1 MRRRGEEDNEAI
13 RYDLRRK
20 LRGRRE
26 SGAFDGLHCGNK
38 AVGGGDESLVVVTA
52 FVAT

>member
-1 MRRRGEEDNEAI
+1 MRRRGEEDKEAI

-20 LRGRRE
+20 LGGSSE
-26 SGAFDGLHCGNK
+26 SGAFEGLHCGDK
-38 AVGGGDESLVVVTA
+38 KVGGEDEFLVVVKA